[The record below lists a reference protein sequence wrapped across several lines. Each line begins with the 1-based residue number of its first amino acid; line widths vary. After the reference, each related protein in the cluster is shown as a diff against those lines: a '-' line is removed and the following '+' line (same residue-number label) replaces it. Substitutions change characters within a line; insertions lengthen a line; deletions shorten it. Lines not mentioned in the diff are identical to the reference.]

1 MEVSTMG
8 IQLCLEVYIVSVYV
22 GVGRGDCPGVY
33 WKAVIG
39 AVLGAVSMGDKV
51 VWWHPLII
59 SGVVEVLWEWTI
71 EEIIVVAKSLIK

>member
-1 MEVSTMG
+1 MG

-51 VWWHPLII
+51 V
-59 SGVVEVLWEWTI
+59 
-71 EEIIVVAKSLIK
+71 